1 MKYAKSEILRC
12 GYQRLTKSIK
22 YGDAYWSEKQ

>member
-1 MKYAKSEILRC
+1 MKYAKGEILSA
-12 GYQRLTKSIK
+12 YQRLTKSIK